1 MKFLVILTFL
11 VVAAQ
16 SSPYYMPPGFVNVEI
31 QEEFLKN
38 SEAKA
43 EGKIAS
49 GVKAG
54 KGEYPEFC
62 FLSIKFLEDSRSC
75 GCWIYERQYV
85 ATSARC
91 VMQ

>member
-1 MKFLVILTFL
+1 MLKFIVNLALL

-16 SSPYYMPPGFVNVEI
+16 ATPYYIPPGFVNAEI
-31 QEEFLKN
+31 QEEFLKK
-38 SEAKA
+38 S

-62 FLSIKFLEDSRSC
+62 FLSIKFFEKSMSC
-75 GCWIYERQYV
+75 GCWIYEKQYV
-85 ATSARC
+85 VTSARC
-91 VMQ
+91 VVE